1 MAASDYVPIFFKN
14 RLHLAGRPQMS
25 TRPSVPIPKFL
36 CTFCLSIE
44 CAATEALDGRQDVIS
59 GFNPAEWLGLG
70 ISEFD
75 IGRDRGLE
83 FDDGSMRP
91 ALDLLFGQKREEALD
106 LIDPG

>member
-1 MAASDYVPIFFKN
+1 
-14 RLHLAGRPQMS
+14 MS
-25 TRPSVPIPKFL
+25 GIRSSVPIPKFL

-91 ALDLLFGQKREEALD
+91 ALDLLFGQKREGALD

>member
-1 MAASDYVPIFFKN
+1 
-14 RLHLAGRPQMS
+14 L
-25 TRPSVPIPKFL
+25 
-36 CTFCLSIE
+36 
-44 CAATEALDGRQDVIS
+44 
-59 GFNPAEWLGLG
+59 
-70 ISEFD
+70 D